1 MGGADLLIY
10 LLCPKS
16 TPISLSTHGAAIP
29 SVSTNLAEHHL
40 TQLPAHSTESLAAGL
55 QLLGYQRPCC
65 APSQSASLAV
75 LNEDRGRLH
84 PGIAELGTAPA
95 GLPSAFLPG

>member
-1 MGGADLLIY
+1 MGGADSLIY

-16 TPISLSTHGAAIP
+16 TPISLLTRGAAIP
-29 SVSTNLAEHHL
+29 SVSINLAEHHL
-40 TQLPAHSTESLAAGL
+40 TQLPAHSTESSAAGL

-65 APSQSASLAV
+65 ATSQSAPLAV
-75 LNEDRGRLH
+75 LNEDRARLH
-84 PGIAELGTAPA
+84 PGIAKLRTAPA